1 MSKIKLSNPKNQMR
15 HKPVVNVI
23 DDDDDDDMDECDASF
38 KNSKD
43 VF

>member
-1 MSKIKLSNPKNQMR
+1 MR